1 MADGDE
7 PIYNVKDKV
16 PGGTAV
22 LTILQHFFVLAVYMT
37 YPVIICSS
45 IGSSTDLTAFFIS
58 ATLIG
63 SGITTILQ
71 AFQKTGAG
79 YILPTAPNSSYL
91 PASLLAASA
100 GGLPMLYGMLI
111 ISGFLEMILSRFTKY
126 FRIVFPNEVTGVVLF
141 LLGIA
146 IIPFAFPLFF
156 GSAGGSPLD
165 PASTLVGI
173 ITLGS
178 TIILSVIPKRVFKF
192 YAILMGIG
200 IGMIASV
207 VLGVFKPETLFE
219 VITLPVFSI
228 PNPIGIVSYDFDI
241 ALLIPFAIAML
252 CVLIKTVGN
261 IGLQNSYTKGGEV
274 NTLRNG
280 LFTEGAGIVITGA
293 IGGAGIGSS
302 SSCTGLVIG
311 TGIAARKLGLGLG
324 LFLILCAF
332 LPAVG
337 WMFYILPK
345 PILGAALLYS
355 VTFVMISGIQSI
367 SSRML
372 DPGRTF
378 VVILPILIGVS
389 SAVCPYLYT
398 GLPKTLEL
406 FFASPLTSGS
416 IAVLILGLLF
426 KIGISKHQ
434 AFDFSKDKDLQTF
447 MFDCGRLWT
456 LDRMQVISILTNL
469 QSLAKTG
476 DPVNLTLT
484 NELGGML
491 RAEMVFKEPVGNLTA
506 ISGAPGHLSVDG
518 NVVSVSYVLM

>member
-1 MADGDE
+1 
-7 PIYNVKDKV
+7 
-16 PGGTAV
+16 
-22 LTILQHFFVLAVYMT
+22 
-37 YPVIICSS
+37 
-45 IGSSTDLTAFFIS
+45 
-58 ATLIG
+58 
-63 SGITTILQ
+63 
-71 AFQKTGAG
+71 
-79 YILPTAPNSSYL
+79 
-91 PASLLAASA
+91 
-100 GGLPMLYGMLI
+100 
-111 ISGFLEMILSRFTKY
+111 
-126 FRIVFPNEVTGVVLF
+126 
-141 LLGIA
+141 
-146 IIPFAFPLFF
+146 
-156 GSAGGSPLD
+156 
-165 PASTLVGI
+165 
-173 ITLGS
+173 
-178 TIILSVIPKRVFKF
+178 VIPKRVFKF

-219 VITLPVFSI
+219 VITLPLFSI
-228 PNPIGIVSYDFDI
+228 PNPIGFVSYDFDI

-372 DPGRTF
+372 DPRRTF

-434 AFDFSKDKDLQTF
+434 AFDFSKDKNLQTF

-456 LDRMQVISILTNL
+456 LNRMQVISILTNL